1 LFQDFEILTS
11 AGWGNGDAVRAMYTQ
26 DVVSIH
32 NTPLSIAVEKK
43 LFEKPN
49 DGLNFIMT
57 WIIAKKAHS
66 GSRKRDQ

>member
-1 LFQDFEILTS
+1 
-11 AGWGNGDAVRAMYTQ
+11 MYNQ

-57 WIIAKKAHS
+57 WVIAKKAHS
-66 GSRKRDQ
+66 GNRIRD